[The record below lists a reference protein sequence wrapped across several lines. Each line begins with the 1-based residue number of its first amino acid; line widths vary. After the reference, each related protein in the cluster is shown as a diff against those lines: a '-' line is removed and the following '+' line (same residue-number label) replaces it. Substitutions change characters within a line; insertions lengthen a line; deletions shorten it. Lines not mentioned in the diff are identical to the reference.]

1 MKHLLAPILAVALTG
16 LAPFGAAAADEPASR
31 SERPRSTFRLDYV
44 LSEVEAGK
52 RTNERTFSMT
62 VNEGSH
68 GQLRSGSRVPVGV
81 GDEAV
86 RYQDVGLKLGGRVL
100 ERDGDLTLETELEL
114 SSYAVADPTGPAKG
128 NPVVRTVTQS
138 LSSRPAPGKPAVLST
153 LDDPAGRG
161 RLQLEATVTR
171 LR

>member
-1 MKHLLAPILAVALTG
+1 MKHLLRLVLAVALTG

-86 RYQDVGLKLGGRVL
+86 RYQDVGLKVGGRVL

-114 SSYAVADPTGPAKG
+114 SSYAVADPAGSAKG
-128 NPVVRTVTQS
+128 NPVVRTVTQN

-161 RLQLEATVTR
+161 RLQLEVTVTR